1 MRCCIHE
8 CMLYEHCIHIW
19 CHIVAACWQ
28 KQWKTALLCVEL
40 DRYRLNARE
49 NYKLHWES
57 FVTDRSMA
65 LGSSSSK
72 ISGTDEWPTAASTFK
87 PTALMCGG
95 ISGKLKQGS
104 IAFRGETDRSSVN
117 ATESQTTCKHA
128 HVHTNS
134 HTHTHTHTITI
145 TMYIYSNPRL
155 QTICKH
161 RH

>member
-1 MRCCIHE
+1 MRCCIHV

-19 CHIVAACWQ
+19 YHIVAACWQ
-28 KQWKTALLCVEL
+28 KQWKTALLCVGL
-40 DRYRLNARE
+40 DRYRHNARE

-65 LGSSSSK
+65 LGSSSSN
-72 ISGTDEWPTAASTFK
+72 ISGTDEWPIAASTFK

-134 HTHTHTHTITI
+134 HTHTHTQSQLPCT
-145 TMYIYSNPRL
+145 YIVTL
-155 QTICKH
+155 G
-161 RH
+161 